1 MRIGFDGKRVVQ
13 NFTGLGNYSR
23 YVLGLLACVNP
34 ENEYWV
40 YCPKK
45 ASDNI
50 ASELEKQLSIA
61 FRYPAKK
68 TIRSL
73 WRSFGMISDL
83 KKDQI
88 DIFHG
93 LSNEIPFG
101 ITKHGIPTVVT
112 IHDLIFLR
120 YPEYFPFIDRNIY
133 AFKFRYACTHAN
145 KIIAVSEQTK
155 RDIIHFFN
163 IPAARIEV
171 IYQDCDPVFRQKAT
185 EQQKEKVSVKYNLPK
200 KFLLNVG
207 TIESRKNVLLICQ
220 ALKNVDSSVHLVVIG
235 KETAYT
241 SQVKSYL
248 QNVGLMDRVLFLTGV
263 PLVDLPAIY
272 QQAELF
278 IYPSKFEGFGIP
290 VVEALHSGI
299 PVIAAK
305 GSCLEEAG
313 GPHSIYIDPNSAEQL
328 SDAVNQLLHDSEK
341 RTQMI
346 KQGLAYVERFDAEK
360 IAKQLMAV
368 YEDVVKAS

>member
-1 MRIGFDGKRVVQ
+1 M
-13 NFTGLGNYSR
+13 
-23 YVLGLLACVNP
+23 
-34 ENEYWV
+34 
-40 YCPKK
+40 
-45 ASDNI
+45 
-50 ASELEKQLSIA
+50 
-61 FRYPAKK
+61 
-68 TIRSL
+68 
-73 WRSFGMISDL
+73 
-83 KKDQI
+83 
-88 DIFHG
+88 
-93 LSNEIPFG
+93 
-101 ITKHGIPTVVT
+101 
-112 IHDLIFLR
+112 
-120 YPEYFPFIDRNIY
+120 
-133 AFKFRYACTHAN
+133 
-145 KIIAVSEQTK
+145 
-155 RDIIHFFN
+155 
-163 IPAARIEV
+163 
-171 IYQDCDPVFRQKAT
+171 
-185 EQQKEKVSVKYNLPK
+185 
-200 KFLLNVG
+200 
-207 TIESRKNVLLICQ
+207 
-220 ALKNVDSSVHLVVIG
+220 HLVVIG